1 MRRVSSWPKRTAS
14 KPHRARTNSKAITQW
29 PASLKDFRS
38 PAGADSEPE
47 DVAKV
52 TRKLDAARLKLAKE
66 NGK

>member
-1 MRRVSSWPKRTAS
+1 MRRASSWPKRTAS
-14 KPHRARTNSKAITQW
+14 KPQRARTNSKDITQW
-29 PASLKDFRS
+29 QASLKGFRS

-52 TRKLDAARLKLAKE
+52 TRQLDAARVKLAKE